1 MTLNNIIY
9 NEITKNTYYFQNNFN
24 AETIFYCDLMNN
36 FFNNHIES
44 FYEIDNIHNLNFK
57 HKHYDSIEKIAE
69 EVRFNFKLNLM
80 EPINNLTQEMESLGF
95 IIIQND
101 KLDNFLFVSDKEV
114 NKIINISEKDFYR
127 YRMFLV
133 NFLGKYI
140 FKNKFI
146 QEKDSEDLKFYN
158 EVGKF
163 SMCFLLPELAF
174 IPDFQFLKNTRIDWD
189 LLYELQ
195 KKWKV
200 PIKTI
205 FQRARE
211 LAIID
216 FNEYTLKSN
225 NEKAKKQVK
234 VELEKTNLI
243 NQYENLL
250 IEDNYKV
257 KLFINNNNISLD
269 FFNKIFNFNLQK
281 NKENKIIYLNFK

>member
-225 NEKAKKQVK
+225 NEKAKKQVE